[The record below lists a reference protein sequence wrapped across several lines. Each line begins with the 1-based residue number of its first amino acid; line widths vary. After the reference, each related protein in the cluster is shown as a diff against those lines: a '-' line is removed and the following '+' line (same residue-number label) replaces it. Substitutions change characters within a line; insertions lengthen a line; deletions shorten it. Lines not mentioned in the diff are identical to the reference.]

1 MNMDKMQLFCTRI
14 RAAAS
19 APGWELAGDL
29 LQKMQR
35 LDDFK

>member
-19 APGWELAGDL
+19 APGWELAGEL

>member
-1 MNMDKMQLFCTRI
+1 MGKMQLFCTRI

-19 APGWELAGDL
+19 APSWKLAGEL